1 MPKRFLIIAV
11 LSGSVPLL
19 VVITFSIFYLSARSR
34 VAERG
39 NVRNSLTTQELFCPD
54 WVWALESA
62 LLKLAEDPQLREYLT
77 QAERSLSTEKSQ
89 PLVNEQKIVFQHIE
103 RFQNQHPAFEEIA
116 LKNPQTGGK
125 YLSIPATALGENYIG
140 VRLLI
145 TVPIKSSEQTAA
157 PSALLQG
164 FVNLKQLNQP
174 PTSSAGG
181 ESKSAGVESK
191 SAAVADSTGNP
202 SDLTTTRKIARVF
215 VLILIFIIISIPTTM
230 FLFYRKMKRVL
241 NPSAEPPP
249 SSPSYASAAHEPR
262 PRHSA
267 LKRRNKK

>member
-11 LSGSVPLL
+11 LSGLVPLL

-77 QAERSLSTEKSQ
+77 QAERSLSTENSQ
-89 PLVNEQKIVFQHIE
+89 PLGNEQKIIFQHIE

-125 YLSIPATALGENYIG
+125 YLSVPATALGENYIG

-145 TVPIKSSEQTAA
+145 TIPIKSSEQKAA

-164 FVNLKQLNQP
+164 FVNLKRLNQP
-174 PTSSAGG
+174 PPSSAGG
-181 ESKSAGVESK
+181 ESKSA
-191 SAAVADSTGNP
+191 AAADSTGNP

-241 NPSAEPPP
+241 NPSAGPPP